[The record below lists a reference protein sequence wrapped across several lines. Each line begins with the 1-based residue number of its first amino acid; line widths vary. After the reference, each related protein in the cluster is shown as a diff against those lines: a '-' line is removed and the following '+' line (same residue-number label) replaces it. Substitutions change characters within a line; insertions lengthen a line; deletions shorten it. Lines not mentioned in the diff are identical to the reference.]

1 MNGNNDELIEM
12 EKKGGD
18 IIPGKR
24 KDISI
29 VAEDQNWRSYIH
41 NELKCA
47 EIWQKDWGFL
57 AEKGDASELEKGL
70 SREEKIRKLEEDLAE
85 MNRTKHTKLQTTN
98 LSYGTG
104 GSDLEKFRLTHLNRK
119 KNEELQPVP
128 RRPRPKK
135 G

>member
-1 MNGNNDELIEM
+1 M
-12 EKKGGD
+12 EKGKD
-18 IIPGKR
+18 ILQGRK

-57 AEKGDASELEKGL
+57 ADKGDGEIADKELTK
-70 SREEKIRKLEEDLAE
+70 EEKIRQLEEELTK
-85 MNRTKHTKLQTTN
+85 MNQKKLNKLQTTN

-104 GSDLEKFRLTHLNRK
+104 GEDMEKFRLTHIHKR
-119 KNEELQPVP
+119 KNEELMPVP
-128 RRPRPKK
+128 RRPKK

>member
-1 MNGNNDELIEM
+1 MD
-12 EKKGGD
+12 KTKGGD
-18 IIPGKR
+18 ILPGRK

-47 EIWQKDWGFL
+47 ELWQKDWGFL
-57 AEKGDASELEKGL
+57 AEKGDGEIPDKGL
-70 SREEKIRKLEEDLAE
+70 TKEEKIRKLEEELKN
-85 MNRTKHTKLQTTN
+85 MNDKKHKKLETTN

-104 GSDLEKFRLTHLNRK
+104 GSDLEKFRLTHLHRR

-128 RRPRPKK
+128 RRPKK
-135 G
+135 DK

>member
-1 MNGNNDELIEM
+1 M
-12 EKKGGD
+12 EKAKGGD
-18 IIPGKR
+18 FLPGRK

-47 EIWQKDWGFL
+47 AIWQKDWGFL
-57 AEKGDASELEKGL
+57 AEKDADAAPEKELTK
-70 SREEKIRKLEEDLAE
+70 EEKIRKLEEELAN
-85 MNRTKHTKLQTTN
+85 MNKNKLKKLETTN

-104 GSDLEKFRLTHLNRK
+104 GDDLEKFRLTHIHRR

-128 RRPRPKK
+128 RRPKK
-135 G
+135 AK

>member
-1 MNGNNDELIEM
+1 M
-12 EKKGGD
+12 ENSKGAEILQGR
-18 IIPGKR
+18 K

-57 AEKGDASELEKGL
+57 SDKGDGARPDKELTK
-70 SREEKIRKLEEDLAE
+70 EEKIRQLEEELKK
-85 MNRTKHTKLQTTN
+85 MNDKKLNKLQTTN

-104 GSDLEKFRLTHLNRK
+104 GDDLERFRLSHLNKRK
-119 KNEELQPVP
+119 QEDLQPVP
-128 RRPRPKK
+128 RRPKK

>member
-1 MNGNNDELIEM
+1 M
-12 EKKGGD
+12 EKVKAGD
-18 IIPGKR
+18 ILPGRK

-57 AEKGDASELEKGL
+57 AEKGGDAELEKGL
-70 SREEKIRKLEEDLAE
+70 TREEKIRKLEQDLEA
-85 MNRTKHTKLQTTN
+85 MNSKKHKKLETTN
-98 LSYGTG
+98 LTYGTG
-104 GSDLEKFRLTHLNRK
+104 GEDLEKFRMTHINKRR
-119 KNEELQPVP
+119 NIELQPVP
-128 RRPRPKK
+128 RRPKK